1 MPADDASSSQTS
13 ATGNPLQNPSFLTAP
28 QTIFPG
34 LRAQGVLALGDR
46 GVLITRSADIAAVL
60 THPEVFSSGMATQ
73 TGTQRPLIPLQIDP
87 PRHREYRR
95 ILDPLFSPQRVKEM
109 EGPVTD
115 LARSLVDAIAAE
127 NEVDFVQRFSV
138 PFPSQVFLALLG
150 LPIDE
155 LPRFLELKDGFIR
168 PESITGKPRR
178 HQDSVALLQRTAAS
192 IYEYFEAVIAERQVR
207 PEEDII
213 SLFLETEVDG
223 ARLSHEDILDI
234 CFLLLVAGLD
244 TVSASL
250 DCMMLHL
257 ALHPDRRRALV
268 EDPSL
273 IPNAVEELLRWESPV
288 TMVARSATEDTEIAG
303 CPVRKGQVVAALLGA
318 ANTDDEAIPDPDVVR
333 FDRPVNRHI
342 AFGRGIHR
350 CLGSHLARLE
360 LRIALREWHARIPDY
375 RVPPGFQ
382 PAFTSAIR
390 SLAALPLQLG
400 PSALTTQACLA
411 PRAVAGS

>member
-1 MPADDASSSQTS
+1 
-13 ATGNPLQNPSFLTAP
+13 
-28 QTIFPG
+28 
-34 LRAQGVLALGDR
+34 
-46 GVLITRSADIAAVL
+46 
-60 THPEVFSSGMATQ
+60 
-73 TGTQRPLIPLQIDP
+73 
-87 PRHREYRR
+87 
-95 ILDPLFSPQRVKEM
+95 M

-127 NEVDFVQRFSV
+127 DEVDFVERFSV

-150 LPIDE
+150 LPVDE

-168 PESITGKPRR
+168 PEWITGKPRG
-178 HQDSVALLQRTAAS
+178 HEDSVALLQRTAAL
-192 IYEYFEAVIAERQVR
+192 IYEYFEVVIAERRIR
-207 PEEDII
+207 PRNDII

-234 CFLLLVAGLD
+234 CFLFLVAGLD

-250 DCMMLHL
+250 DCMMLYL
-257 ALHPDRRRALV
+257 ALHPDQRRALV
-268 EDPSL
+268 ENPSL

-288 TMVARSATEDTEIAG
+288 LMVARYATEDTEIAG
-303 CPVRKGQVVAALLGA
+303 CPVRKGQIVAALLGA
-318 ANTDDEAIPDPDVVR
+318 ANTDEEAIPDPEVVR
-333 FDRPVNRHI
+333 FDRAVNRHI

-382 PAFTSAIR
+382 PAFTTSIR
-390 SLAALPLQLG
+390 SLVALPLQLG
-400 PSALTTQACLA
+400 S
-411 PRAVAGS
+411 